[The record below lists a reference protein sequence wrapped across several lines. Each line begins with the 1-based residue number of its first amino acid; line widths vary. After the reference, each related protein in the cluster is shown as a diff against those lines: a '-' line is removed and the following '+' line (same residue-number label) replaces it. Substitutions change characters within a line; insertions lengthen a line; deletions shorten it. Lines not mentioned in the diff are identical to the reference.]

1 MPLNLQKA
9 VCTPSFEEAVRLIL
23 DAVSPL
29 ESESVSLLDSLGR
42 ISAVDVS
49 APWSTPRCDNSA
61 MDGFAVRAADC
72 EPGAALPIAGYMPA
86 GATPIPAVG
95 PRCAIKIMT
104 GAPIPIGCDA
114 VVPFEAAEEMN
125 GAVRLKKPVS
135 PRQHV
140 RFKGEDISAGDTILA
155 EGDIVHPVHI
165 GVLASF
171 GKKEMVVYSRPKV
184 AVLST
189 GDELVENPEDLVPGK
204 VLDSN
209 RWAIAAAVRDCG
221 AIPVMLGIA
230 RDDPQSHRDKLQE
243 GLCADVLITT
253 AGVSAGDR
261 DLVRDIL
268 AELDVRPV
276 FRGTRVKPGSPTCFG
291 LHGNTKVFSLPG
303 NPVASLIAF
312 EEFVKP
318 ALLKMMGHQRVLN
331 PFLPAILASDVRKS
345 PGHAKLLRVR
355 LEQREGRLWAWSA
368 GKQDTGMQ
376 KTLLR
381 ADALALLPEDR
392 VSFSAG
398 ETVSVQMLNARL
410 AKVMEAVIRCTGPT
424 SSYSAM
430 ETGAAGY
437 GMPNA
442 VKTDCA

>member
-1 MPLNLQKA
+1 MPLNRHKA

-23 DAVSPL
+23 DALSPQDP
-29 ESESVSLLDSLGR
+29 ESVSLLDSLGR
-42 ISAVDVS
+42 VSAVHVL

-72 EPGAALPIAGYMPA
+72 VPGATLPIAGYMPA
-86 GATPIPAVG
+86 GATPTPAVG
-95 PRCAIKIMT
+95 PGCAIKIMT

-114 VVPFEAAEEMN
+114 VVPFETAEEVN
-125 GAVRLKKPVS
+125 GAVRLKNPVA

-140 RFKGEDISAGDTILA
+140 RFEGEDIHAGETILA
-155 EGDIVHPVHI
+155 KSDIIRPVHV
-165 GVLASF
+165 GVSASF

-209 RWAIAAAVRDCG
+209 SWAIAAAVRECG

-230 RDDPQSHRDKLQE
+230 RDDAQSHRDKLQE
-243 GLCADVLITT
+243 GLRADVLITS

-276 FRGTRVKPGSPTCFG
+276 FRGVRVKPGSPTCFG
-291 LHGNTKVFSLPG
+291 LRGSTKVFSLPG

-355 LEQREGRLWAWSA
+355 LEQREGMLWAWSA
-368 GKQDTGMQ
+368 GRQDTGMQ

-392 VSFSAG
+392 ISFATG
-398 ETVSVQMLNARL
+398 GTVSVQMLNA
-410 AKVMEAVIRCTGPT
+410 AMAEVMEAVIRFTAPT
-424 SSYSAM
+424 SRVPVRQILTQPALHDK
-430 ETGAAGY
+430 AG
-437 GMPNA
+437 G
-442 VKTDCA
+442 D

>member
-1 MPLNLQKA
+1 MPLNHQKA

-23 DAVSPL
+23 DAVSPQ
-29 ESESVSLLDSLGR
+29 ESESVPLLDSPR
-42 ISAVDVS
+42 RVSAVEVL
-49 APWSTPRCDNSA
+49 APWSTPRYDNSA

-72 EPGAALPIAGYMPA
+72 VSGAALPIRGYVPA
-86 GATPIPAVG
+86 GATPTPAVG
-95 PRCAIKIMT
+95 PGCAIKIMT
-104 GAPIPIGCDA
+104 GAPIPTSCDA
-114 VVPFEAAEEMN
+114 VVPFEAAEEAN
-125 GAVRLKKPVS
+125 GAVRPKKPVA

-140 RFKGEDISAGDTILA
+140 RFTGEDIAAGEAILPK
-155 EGDIVHPVHI
+155 GHIIRPVDI

-171 GKKEMVVYSRPKV
+171 GKKTVAVYRQPKV
-184 AVLST
+184 AILST
-189 GDELVENPEDLVPGK
+189 GDELVEKAEDLAPGK

-221 AIPVMLGIA
+221 AIPVVLGIA
-230 RDDPQSHRDKLQE
+230 RDDAQSHREKIEE
-243 GLCADVLITT
+243 GLHADVLITT

-276 FRGTRVKPGSPTCFG
+276 FRGVRVKPGSPTCFG
-291 LHGNTKVFSLPG
+291 LHASTQVFSLPG

-318 ALLKMMGHQRVLN
+318 ALLRMMGHQRARN

-355 LEQREGRLWAWSA
+355 VERRDGMLWAWSA
-368 GKQDTGMQ
+368 GKQDTGVQ

-392 VSFSAG
+392 VSFATG
-398 ETVSVQMLNARL
+398 ESVSVQMLNSAS
-410 AKVMEAVIRCTGPT
+410 AEAVTRCAAPNSTGG
-424 SSYSAM
+424 AM
-430 ETGAAGY
+430 NTGAARSE
-437 GMPNA
+437 MTTA
-442 VKTDCA
+442 VKIDGA

>member
-1 MPLNLQKA
+1 
-9 VCTPSFEEAVRLIL
+9 
-23 DAVSPL
+23 
-29 ESESVSLLDSLGR
+29 
-42 ISAVDVS
+42 
-49 APWSTPRCDNSA
+49 
-61 MDGFAVRAADC
+61 MDGFAVRAAEC
-72 EPGAALPIAGYMPA
+72 ELGAALPIAGYMPA
-86 GATPIPAVG
+86 GATPIAAVG
-95 PRCAIKIMT
+95 QGCAIKIMT
-104 GAPIPIGCDA
+104 GAPIPISCDA
-114 VVPFEAAEEMN
+114 VVPFEAAEEVN
-125 GAVRLKKPVS
+125 GAVRLKKTVA

-140 RFKGEDISAGDTILA
+140 RFRGEDISAGDTILA
-155 EGDIVHPVHI
+155 DGDIIRPVHI

-171 GKKEMVVYSRPKV
+171 GKKKTVVYRQPKV

-209 RWAIAAAVRDCG
+209 RWAIAAAVRECG

-230 RDDPQSHRDKLQE
+230 RDDAKSHRDKLQE
-243 GLCADVLITT
+243 GLHADVLITS

-261 DLVRDIL
+261 DLVQNIL

-276 FRGTRVKPGSPTCFG
+276 FRGVRVKPGSPTCFG
-291 LHGNTKVFSLPG
+291 LRGSTKVFSLPG

-318 ALLKMMGHQRVLN
+318 ALLKMTGHQRVQN
-331 PFLPAILASDVRKS
+331 SFLPAILASDVRKS

-355 LEQREGRLWAWSA
+355 LEQREGMLWAWSA
-368 GKQDTGMQ
+368 GRQDTGVQ

-398 ETVSVQMLNARL
+398 EPVSVQMLNA
-410 AKVMEAVIRCTGPT
+410 AMAEAMEAVIRFTAPT
-424 SSYSAM
+424 YRYGATD
-430 ETGAAGY
+430 TGAARSDTTS
-437 GMPNA
+437 A
-442 VKTDCA
+442 VKIDCA

>member
-1 MPLNLQKA
+1 MPLNHQKA
-9 VCTPSFEEAVRLIL
+9 MCSPPFEEAVRLIL
-23 DAVSPL
+23 DAVSPQA
-29 ESESVSLLDSLGR
+29 SESVPLLDSLR
-42 ISAVDVS
+42 RVSAVEVL
-49 APWSTPRCDNSA
+49 APWSTPRYDNSA

-72 EPGAALPIAGYMPA
+72 VSGAALPIRGYVPA
-86 GATPIPAVG
+86 GAMPTPAVG
-95 PRCAIKIMT
+95 PGCAIKIMT
-104 GAPIPIGCDA
+104 GAPIPTGCDA
-114 VVPFEAAEEMN
+114 VVPFEAAEEVD
-125 GAVRLKKPVS
+125 GAVRPKKPVA

-140 RFKGEDISAGDTILA
+140 RFTGEDIAAGDAILPR
-155 EGDIVHPVHI
+155 GHIVRPVDI

-171 GKKEMVVYSRPKV
+171 GQKIVVVYKQPKV

-189 GDELVENPEDLVPGK
+189 GDELVESAEDLAPGK

-221 AIPVMLGIA
+221 AIPVVLGIA
-230 RDDPQSHRDKLQE
+230 RDDAESHRKKLEE
-243 GLCADVLITT
+243 GLRADVLIST

-261 DLVRDIL
+261 DLVRNIL

-276 FRGTRVKPGSPTCFG
+276 FRGVRVKPGSPTCFG
-291 LHGNTKVFSLPG
+291 LHGSTQVFSLPG

-331 PFLPAILASDVRKS
+331 PFLPAILASHVRKS
-345 PGHAKLLRVR
+345 AGNAKLLRVT
-355 LEQREGRLWAWSA
+355 LEQREGVLWAWSA

-392 VSFSAG
+392 VSFATG
-398 ETVSVQMLNARL
+398 EIISVQMLNA
-410 AKVMEAVIRCTGPT
+410 AMAEEWEVVIRCAAPNSTGG
-424 SSYSAM
+424 AVN
-430 ETGAAGY
+430 TGAARSE
-437 GMPNA
+437 MTTA
-442 VKTDCA
+442 VKIDCA

>member
-1 MPLNLQKA
+1 MPLNHQKA

-23 DAVSPL
+23 DAVSPQ
-29 ESESVSLLDSLGR
+29 ESESVPLLDSLGWV
-42 ISAVDVS
+42 SAVDVS
-49 APWSTPRCDNSA
+49 APWSTPRYDNSA

-86 GATPIPAVG
+86 GATPIPPLG
-95 PRCAIKIMT
+95 PGCAIKIMT
-104 GAPIPIGCDA
+104 GAPIPISCDA
-114 VVPFEAAEEMN
+114 VVPFEAAEEVN
-125 GAVRLKKPVS
+125 GAVRLKKPVG

-140 RFKGEDISAGDTILA
+140 RFKGEDISAGDTILTR
-155 EGDIVHPVHI
+155 GDIIRPVHI

-171 GKKEMVVYSRPKV
+171 GKKETVVYRQPKV

-189 GDELVENPEDLVPGK
+189 GDELVENPEDLVPGQ

-209 RWAIAAAVRDCG
+209 RWAIAAAVRECG
-221 AIPVMLGIA
+221 ATPVILGIA
-230 RDDPQSHRDKLQE
+230 RDDAQSHREKLQE
-243 GLCADVLITT
+243 GLHADILITS

-276 FRGTRVKPGSPTCFG
+276 FRGVRVKPGSPTCFG
-291 LHGNTKVFSLPG
+291 LRGSTKVFSLPG

-318 ALLKMMGHQRVLN
+318 ALLKMMGHQRELN
-331 PFLPAILASDVRKS
+331 TFLPAILASAVRKS

-355 LEQREGRLWAWSA
+355 LEQRQGMLWAWSA
-368 GKQDTGMQ
+368 GKQDTGVQ

-381 ADALALLPEDR
+381 ADALALLPEGR
-392 VSFSAG
+392 VLFSAG
-398 ETVSVQMLNARL
+398 ETVSVQMLNPAMDEI
-410 AKVMEAVIRCTGPT
+410 MEAVIRFT
-424 SSYSAM
+424 
-430 ETGAAGY
+430 AAPVRQIVTQPPLHDKAG
-437 GMPNA
+437 G
-442 VKTDCA
+442 D

>member
-1 MPLNLQKA
+1 MPLNHQKA

-23 DAVSPL
+23 DAVSPQ
-29 ESESVSLLDSLGR
+29 ESESVPLLDSLGR
-42 ISAVDVS
+42 VSAVDVS
-49 APWSTPRCDNSA
+49 APWSTPRYDNSA

-72 EPGAALPIAGYMPA
+72 VPGAALPIAGYMPA
-86 GATPIPAVG
+86 GATPNPAIGDGV
-95 PRCAIKIMT
+95 AIKIMT
-104 GAPIPIGCDA
+104 GAPIPGNCDA
-114 VVPFEAAEEMN
+114 VVPFEASEEIN
-125 GAVRLKKPVS
+125 GAVRLKKPVA

-140 RFKGEDISAGDTILA
+140 RFRGEDISAGDTILGQ
-155 EGDIVHPVHI
+155 GDIIRPVHI

-171 GKKEMVVYSRPKV
+171 GKKDIVVYRRPKV

-209 RWAIAAAVRDCG
+209 RWAIAAAVRECG

-230 RDDPQSHRDKLQE
+230 RDDAQSHRDKLQE
-243 GLCADVLITT
+243 GLHADVLITT

-276 FRGTRVKPGSPTCFG
+276 FRGVRVKPGSPTCFG
-291 LHGNTKVFSLPG
+291 LRGSTKVFSLPG

-318 ALLKMMGHQRVLN
+318 ALLKMTGHQRVLN

-355 LEQREGRLWAWSA
+355 LEQREGMLWAWSA
-368 GKQDTGMQ
+368 GKQDTGVQ

-381 ADALALLPEDR
+381 ADALALLPEER
-392 VSFSAG
+392 VSFATG
-398 ETVSVQMLNARL
+398 ETVSVQMLNAGL
-410 AKVMEAVIRCTGPT
+410 AEVMQAIIRRTGPS
-424 SSYSAM
+424 SSYGAT
-430 ETGAAGY
+430 EGGAARS
-437 GMPNA
+437 A
-442 VKTDCA
+442 

>member
-1 MPLNLQKA
+1 MPLRHQKP
-9 VCTPSFEEAVRLIL
+9 VCTQSFEEAVRLIL
-23 DAVSPL
+23 GAVSPQ

-42 ISAVDVS
+42 VSALDVS
-49 APWSTPRCDNSA
+49 APWSTPRYDNSA
-61 MDGFAVRAADC
+61 MDGFAVRAEDC

-86 GATPIPAVG
+86 GATPIAAVSQG
-95 PRCAIKIMT
+95 CAIKIMT
-104 GAPIPIGCDA
+104 GAPIPISCDA
-114 VVPFEAAEEMN
+114 VVPFEAAEEVN
-125 GAVRLKKPVS
+125 GAVRLKKPVA

-140 RFKGEDISAGDTILA
+140 RFQGEDLRAGDTILA
-155 EGDIVHPVHI
+155 EGDIIHPVHI

-171 GKKEMVVYSRPKV
+171 GKNEAVVYSQPKV

-189 GDELVENPEDLVPGK
+189 GDELVDNPEDLVPGK

-209 RWAIAAAVRDCG
+209 RWAIAAAVRECG

-230 RDDPQSHRDKLQE
+230 RDDVQSHREKLQE
-243 GLCADVLITT
+243 GLHADVLITS

-276 FRGTRVKPGSPTCFG
+276 FRGVRVKPGSPTCFG
-291 LHGNTKVFSLPG
+291 LRGSTKVFSLPG

-331 PFLPAILASDVRKS
+331 PFLPAILASGVRKS

-355 LEQREGRLWAWSA
+355 LEQREGMLWAWSA
-368 GKQDTGMQ
+368 GKQDTGVQ

-381 ADALALLPEDR
+381 ADALALLPQDR
-392 VSFSAG
+392 VSFATG
-398 ETVSVQMLNARL
+398 DIVSVQMLNA
-410 AKVMEAVIRCTGPT
+410 AMAEVMKTVIRCTVPT
-424 SSYSAM
+424 YRHSA
-430 ETGAAGY
+430 TDTSAAGY
-437 GMPNA
+437 TMTNA

>member
-1 MPLNLQKA
+1 MPLIHQKA

-23 DAVSPL
+23 DAVSPR
-29 ESESVSLLDSLGR
+29 ESESVALLDALGR
-42 ISAVDVS
+42 VSAVDVS
-49 APWSTPRCDNSA
+49 APWSTPRYDNSA

-86 GATPIPAVG
+86 GATPNPAINPGV
-95 PRCAIKIMT
+95 AIKIMT
-104 GAPIPIGCDA
+104 GAPIPGNCDA
-114 VVPFEAAEEMN
+114 VVPFESAEEVN
-125 GAVRLKKPVS
+125 GAVRLKKPVA
-135 PRQHV
+135 PRQHI
-140 RFKGEDISAGDTILA
+140 RFTGEDISAGDTILP
-155 EGDIVHPVHI
+155 EGAIIRPVHI
-165 GVLASF
+165 GVSASF
-171 GKKEMVVYSRPKV
+171 GKKDIVVYRRPKV

-209 RWAIAAAVRDCG
+209 RWAIAAAVRKCG

-230 RDDPQSHRDKLQE
+230 RDDAQSHREKLQE
-243 GLCADVLITT
+243 GLHADVLITT

-268 AELDVRPV
+268 GELGVQSI
-276 FRGTRVKPGSPTCFG
+276 FRGVRVKPGSPTCFG
-291 LHGNTKVFSLPG
+291 LRGSTKVFSLPG

-331 PFLPAILASDVRKS
+331 PFLPAILASEVRKS

-355 LEQREGRLWAWSA
+355 LEQREGMLWAWSA

-392 VSFSAG
+392 VSFATG
-398 ETVSVQMLNARL
+398 ETVRVQMLNA
-410 AKVMEAVIRCTGPT
+410 AMAEVMETVIRCTAST
-424 SSYSAM
+424 SSCSAT
-430 ETGAAGY
+430 ETGASRSA
-437 GMPNA
+437 
-442 VKTDCA
+442 

>member
-1 MPLNLQKA
+1 MPLNHQKA

-23 DAVSPL
+23 DAVSPQ
-29 ESESVSLLDSLGR
+29 EFESVRLLDSLGR
-42 ISAVDVS
+42 VSAVDVS
-49 APWSTPRCDNSA
+49 APWSTPPYDNSA

-86 GATPIPAVG
+86 GAMPKPAIGDGV
-95 PRCAIKIMT
+95 AIKIMT
-104 GAPIPIGCDA
+104 GAPIPGNCDA
-114 VVPFEAAEEMN
+114 VVPFEAAEEIN
-125 GAVRLKKPVS
+125 GVVRLTKPVIA
-135 PRQHV
+135 RQHV
-140 RFKGEDISAGDTILA
+140 RFKGEDFSAGDTILA
-155 EGDIVHPVHI
+155 QGDIVRPVHI

-171 GKKEMVVYSRPKV
+171 GKKETVVYRQPKV

-209 RWAIAAAVRDCG
+209 RWAIAAAVRECG

-230 RDDPQSHRDKLQE
+230 RDDAQSHREKLQE
-243 GLCADVLITT
+243 GLHADAVITS

-276 FRGTRVKPGSPTCFG
+276 FRGVRVKPGSPTCFG
-291 LHGNTKVFSLPG
+291 LRGSTKVFSLPG

-318 ALLKMMGHQRVLN
+318 ALLKMMGHQHVLN
-331 PFLPAILASDVRKS
+331 PFLPSILAADVRKS

-392 VSFSAG
+392 VSFATG
-398 ETVSVQMLNARL
+398 ETVSVQLMNA
-410 AKVMEAVIRCTGPT
+410 ADAMQAVIRCTGPT
-424 SSYSAM
+424 SSY
-430 ETGAAGY
+430 GATDRHSSLCMTKPVGI
-437 GMPNA
+437 
-442 VKTDCA
+442 DCA